1 MHIKDVDLN
10 LLRLFDAVYR
20 TRSVSRA
27 AQVLGLTQPAASQG
41 LTRLR
46 LLIQDPLFTRA
57 PGGVQPTAKA
67 DRLSAAVASALTTLE
82 LALNE
87 SSSFEPAVSAQTFR
101 LHLSDIGEARFLPAL
116 ISAVRRQAPSI
127 RVESAP
133 LPHDDIAAALNSGRL
148 DVAIGFLPT
157 VQGTRQHALLQDR
170 YIVLLR
176 QDHPWLS
183 AADVSPSAT
192 VAPMSPPALGKPTT
206 PITPLSRL
214 RQLDYAAVRSH
225 AETLHILQLLQLEDR
240 LRLTAA
246 HFLAL
251 PDIVRSTDLAVL
263 MPRNIAQGFAQSGD
277 YVLVEPQLPLSD
289 FTVSLHWSARFEHD
303 PANRWLRELV
313 TTLFE
318 AMPLAPTG
326 V

>member
-183 AADVSPSAT
+183 AADAS
-192 VAPMSPPALGKPTT
+192 TT
-206 PITPLSRL
+206 PPIPPLSRL

-318 AMPLAPTG
+318 AMPLAPRG

>member
-27 AQVLGLTQPAASQG
+27 AQALGLTQPAASQG

-176 QDHPWLS
+176 KDHPWLS
-183 AADVSPSAT
+183 AADASA
-192 VAPMSPPALGKPTT
+192 S
-206 PITPLSRL
+206 TPLSRL

-251 PDIVRSTDLAVL
+251 PDIVRDTDLAVL

-277 YVLVEPQLPLSD
+277 RKSVV
-289 FTVSLHWSARFEHD
+289 
-303 PANRWLRELV
+303 
-313 TTLFE
+313 
-318 AMPLAPTG
+318 
-326 V
+326 

>member
-27 AQVLGLTQPAASQG
+27 AQSLGLTQPAASQG

-57 PGGVQPTAKA
+57 LGGVQPTAKA
-67 DRLSAAVASALTTLE
+67 DRLSASVASALTTLE

-133 LPHDDIAAALNSGRL
+133 LPHENINAALNNGRL

-176 QDHPWLS
+176 KDHPWLS
-183 AADVSPSAT
+183 ASDTPSLA
-192 VAPMSPPALGKPTT
+192 S
-206 PITPLSRL
+206 L

-251 PDIVRSTDLAVL
+251 PDIVRDTDLAVL

-277 YVLVEPQLPLSD
+277 YVLVEPQLPLRD

-303 PANRWLRELV
+303 PANRWLRVLI
-313 TTLFE
+313 TDLFDDT
-318 AMPLAPTG
+318 AAAQ
-326 V
+326 

>member
-27 AQVLGLTQPAASQG
+27 AQMLGLTQPSASQG

-82 LALNE
+82 IALNE
-87 SSSFEPAVSAQTFR
+87 SSSFEPSASIQTFR

-116 ISAVRRQAPSI
+116 ISAVRRQAPGI

-133 LPHDDIAAALNSGRL
+133 LAHDDIAAALNSGRL

-176 QDHPWLS
+176 KDHPWLS
-183 AADVSPSAT
+183 APEAPPTQTPAT
-192 VAPMSPPALGKPTT
+192 PATSLA
-206 PITPLSRL
+206 RL

-251 PDIVRSTDLAVL
+251 PDIVRDTDLAVL

-277 YVLVEPQLPLSD
+277 YVLVEPTLPLRD
-289 FTVSLHWSARFEHD
+289 FTVSLHWSARFEND

-318 AMPLAPTG
+318 AMPLG
-326 V
+326 DRMV

>member
-1 MHIKDVDLN
+1 
-10 LLRLFDAVYR
+10 
-20 TRSVSRA
+20 
-27 AQVLGLTQPAASQG
+27 
-41 LTRLR
+41 
-46 LLIQDPLFTRA
+46 
-57 PGGVQPTAKA
+57 
-67 DRLSAAVASALTTLE
+67 
-82 LALNE
+82 
-87 SSSFEPAVSAQTFR
+87 
-101 LHLSDIGEARFLPAL
+101 LSDIGEARFLPAL
-116 ISAVRRQAPSI
+116 ISAVRRQAPNI

-176 QDHPWLS
+176 KDHPWLS
-183 AADVSPSAT
+183 AADASSTAPASAL
-192 VAPMSPPALGKPTT
+192 A
-206 PITPLSRL
+206 RL

-251 PDIVRSTDLAVL
+251 PDIVRDTDLAVL

-277 YVLVEPQLPLSD
+277 YVLVEPTLPLRD
-289 FTVSLHWSARFEHD
+289 FTVSLHWSARFETD

-318 AMPLAPTG
+318 AMPPVQTG
-326 V
+326 L

>member
-27 AQVLGLTQPAASQG
+27 AQALGLTQPAASQG

-176 QDHPWLS
+176 KDHPWLS
-183 AADVSPSAT
+183 AADASPSVT
-192 VAPMSPPALGKPTT
+192 VAPM
-206 PITPLSRL
+206 TPLSRL

-251 PDIVRSTDLAVL
+251 PDIVRDTDLAVL
-263 MPRNIAQGFAQSGD
+263 MPCNIAQGFAQSGD
-277 YVLVEPQLPLSD
+277 YVLVEPQLPLRD

-313 TTLFE
+313 TALFE
-318 AMPLAPTG
+318 AMPPAQTG

>member
-27 AQVLGLTQPAASQG
+27 AQTLGLTQPAASQG

-183 AADVSPSAT
+183 AADASAT
-192 VAPMSPPALGKPTT
+192 
-206 PITPLSRL
+206 TPLSRL

-251 PDIVRSTDLAVL
+251 PDIVRDTDLAVL

-277 YVLVEPQLPLSD
+277 YVLVEPTLPLRD
-289 FTVSLHWSARFEHD
+289 FTVSLHWSARFEND

-318 AMPLAPTG
+318 AMPPAQTG
-326 V
+326 L

>member
-57 PGGVQPTAKA
+57 PGGVQPTTKA

-116 ISAVRRQAPSI
+116 MSAVRRQAPSI
-127 RVESAP
+127 RLESAP

-183 AADVSPSAT
+183 AADVLPSAT
-192 VAPMSPPALGKPTT
+192 VAPMSPPALGKPIT
-206 PITPLSRL
+206 PVTPLSRL

-251 PDIVRSTDLAVL
+251 PDIVRHTDLAVL

-303 PANRWLRELV
+303 PANRWLRGLITALFDV
-313 TTLFE
+313 TT
-318 AMPLAPTG
+318 AAQTG

>member
-10 LLRLFDAVYR
+10 LLRLFDVVYR

-27 AQVLGLTQPAASQG
+27 AQMLGLTQPAASQG

-82 LALNE
+82 IALNE
-87 SSSFEPAVSAQTFR
+87 SSSFEPSASIQTFR

-116 ISAVRRQAPSI
+116 ISAVRRQAPGI

-133 LPHDDIAAALNSGRL
+133 LAHDDIAAALNSGRL

-176 QDHPWLS
+176 KDHPWLS
-183 AADVSPSAT
+183 APE
-192 VAPMSPPALGKPTT
+192 APPTQTPTT
-206 PITPLSRL
+206 PATSLARL

-251 PDIVRSTDLAVL
+251 PDIVRDTDLAVL

-303 PANRWLRELV
+303 PANRWLRGLITALFDV
-313 TTLFE
+313 TT
-318 AMPLAPTG
+318 AAQTG

>member
-27 AQVLGLTQPAASQG
+27 AQTLGLTQPAASQG

-87 SSSFEPAVSAQTFR
+87 SASFEPAVSAQTFR

-116 ISAVRRQAPSI
+116 ISAVRRQAPNI

-176 QDHPWLS
+176 KDHPWLS
-183 AADVSPSAT
+183 ASDAPPTAT
-192 VAPMSPPALGKPTT
+192 GA

-251 PDIVRSTDLAVL
+251 PDIVRDTDLAVL

-277 YVLVEPQLPLSD
+277 YVVVEPHLPLSD
-289 FTVSLHWSARFEHD
+289 FTVSLHWSARFEND
-303 PANRWLRELV
+303 PANRWLRAWV
-313 TTLFE
+313 TRLFDATLE
-318 AMPLAPTG
+318 RSTAL
-326 V
+326 

>member
-27 AQVLGLTQPAASQG
+27 AQMLGLTQPSASQG

-82 LALNE
+82 IALNE
-87 SSSFEPAVSAQTFR
+87 SSSFEPSASIQTFR

-116 ISAVRRQAPSI
+116 ISAVRRQAPGI

-133 LPHDDIAAALNSGRL
+133 LAHDDIAAALNSGRL

-157 VQGTRQHALLQDR
+157 VQGTRQHPLLQDR

-176 QDHPWLS
+176 KDHPWLN
-183 AADVSPSAT
+183 APEAPPTHTSAT
-192 VAPMSPPALGKPTT
+192 PTT
-206 PITPLSRL
+206 PATSLARL

-251 PDIVRSTDLAVL
+251 PDIVRDTDLAVL

-277 YVLVEPQLPLSD
+277 YVLVEPTLPLSD
-289 FTVSLHWSARFEHD
+289 FTVSLHWSARFETD

-313 TTLFE
+313 CDLFE
-318 AMPLAPTG
+318 AMPPAQTG
-326 V
+326 L

>member
-27 AQVLGLTQPAASQG
+27 AQMLGLTQPSASQG

-82 LALNE
+82 IALNE
-87 SSSFEPAVSAQTFR
+87 SSSFEPSASIQTFR

-116 ISAVRRQAPSI
+116 ISAVRRQAPGI

-133 LPHDDIAAALNSGRL
+133 LAHDDIAAALNSGRL

-176 QDHPWLS
+176 KDHPWLS
-183 AADVSPSAT
+183 APE
-192 VAPMSPPALGKPTT
+192 APPTQTPTT
-206 PITPLSRL
+206 PATSLGRL

-251 PDIVRSTDLAVL
+251 PDIVRDTDLAVL

-277 YVLVEPQLPLSD
+277 YVLVEPTLPLRD
-289 FTVSLHWSARFEHD
+289 FTVSLHWSARFEND

-318 AMPLAPTG
+318 AMPLDDRT